1 MQSLRLAY
9 VDYRLEIPLTPAEM
23 ASYGYTCITCRVAF
37 ADADLQ
43 RGHYKT
49 DWHRYNLKRK
59 VAELPPVTADNFQ
72 ERVLAQRAI
81 NAGLE
86 ARQDE
91 YCQICKK
98 RFTSQNSFD
107 SHVRSR
113 KHREKQA
120 VLEKRGTGE
129 EGVEG
134 TKASES
140 ASSKNKRNLEESSSG
155 ETGQRKDIAADD
167 NDKAVDSNKEESGSS
182 DYEPEPLDITECLFC
197 PHMSDDLEAN
207 LHHMSRSHG
216 FFIPELDYLVDI
228 KALIKYLCEKVGVGY
243 LCLHCNDRG
252 KTFHS
257 VEAVQHHMVD
267 KCHCKMFF
275 EGDAALEY
283 AEFYDYSKSYPDD
296 AEELERTPEGSSKA
310 VALQSP
316 DTSLTVTD
324 DLELVLPSGAKVGHR
339 SLRQFYKQHLPTL
352 EHRKSALVGRLMAQY
367 KALGW
372 KGAYGGEGAAIR
384 GRDESW
390 ARRMQQARAMKLGV
404 KANKLQTH
412 FRPQVIF

>member
-1 MQSLRLAY
+1 
-9 VDYRLEIPLTPAEM
+9 M

-59 VAELPPVTADNFQ
+59 VAELPPVTAENFQ
-72 ERVLAQRAI
+72 ERVLAQRAVD
-81 NAGLE
+81 AGPE

-91 YCQICKK
+91 YCQICRK

-120 VLEKRGTGE
+120 TLEKRGEEKEEEKEE
-129 EGVEG
+129 EGVVG
-134 TKASES
+134 TSES
-140 ASSKNKRNLEESSSG
+140 ATTKNRRNLAESSSD
-155 ETGQRKDIAADD
+155 ETKQQKDVTVHDS
-167 NDKAVDSNKEESGSS
+167 DKAVDSNKEEESGSS
-182 DYEPEPLDITECLFC
+182 DYEPEPLEITECLFC
-197 PHMSDDLEAN
+197 PHVSDDLEAS

-216 FFIPELDYLVDI
+216 FFIPELDYLVNI
-228 KALIKYLCEKVGVGY
+228 KALIKYLCEKVGIGY
-243 LCLHCNDRG
+243 LCLHCNERG

-267 KCHCKMFF
+267 KCHCRLFF

-296 AEELERTPEGSSKA
+296 DEESEITSPEGSSKA
-310 VALQSP
+310 VALQRS
-316 DTSLTVTD
+316 DASLTVTD

-339 SLRQFYKQHLPTL
+339 SMRQFYKQHLPTL

-372 KGAYGGEGAAIR
+372 KGTYTGEGAAVR